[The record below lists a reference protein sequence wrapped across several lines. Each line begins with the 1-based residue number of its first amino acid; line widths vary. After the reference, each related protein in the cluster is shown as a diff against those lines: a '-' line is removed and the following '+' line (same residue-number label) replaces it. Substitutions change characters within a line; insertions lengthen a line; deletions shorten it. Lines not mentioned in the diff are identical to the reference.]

1 MEQQHLINKWVYRVT
16 HNRNGI
22 ALESRNESEWKWN
35 CMASGVKWWRSL
47 STCCCCWLLV
57 TCFSGRV
64 VWSASYRVS
73 GNGKF
78 NIIKGVFFDNRPSLL
93 LLLLLFIR
101 LHNWRERDSSCTQV
115 CTGFLGCLYGST
127 YCFLAWP
134 CSVRVVLL
142 LYFFQFNN
150 KIRDVKL
157 KVSQRSSGC
166 RWEQNRTEEVEYK
179 FTSFSVLWRSPGSS
193 GLMMVA
199 VRYVL
204 LLKLNQ
210 AECDEKKL
218 VILVL
223 ELNGF
228 SSSSDI
234 L

>member
-1 MEQQHLINKWVYRVT
+1 MESLW
-16 HNRNGI
+16 NRGTKANGNGI
-22 ALESRNESEWKWN
+22 AWQVEWSGGGVCLPAAASAEESFDLQVIVYRE
-35 CMASGVKWWRSL
+35 MANSTL
-47 STCCCCWLLV
+47 SKVYFSITDLLYFYLFAS
-57 TCFSGRV
+57 TIGGRGTL
-64 VWSASYRVS
+64 RVLRCAQAFWAGS
-73 GNGKF
+73 
-78 NIIKGVFFDNRPSLL
+78 
-93 LLLLLFIR
+93 
-101 LHNWRERDSSCTQV
+101 
-115 CTGFLGCLYGST
+115 LYGST

-166 RWEQNRTEEVEYK
+166 RWKQNRTEEVEYK
-179 FTSFSVLWRSPGSS
+179 FTRFSVLWRSPGSS

-218 VILVL
+218 VILAL